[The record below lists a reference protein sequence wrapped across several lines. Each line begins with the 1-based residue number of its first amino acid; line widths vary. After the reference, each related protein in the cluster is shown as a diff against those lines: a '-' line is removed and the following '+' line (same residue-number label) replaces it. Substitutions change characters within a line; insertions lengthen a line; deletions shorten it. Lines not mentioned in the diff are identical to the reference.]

1 MRSQVSRLARV
12 LSCAATFCLWDSFA
26 GAQAVRLGDLARAAK
41 TQFRPVT
48 AADVEAV
55 KVRLNATVA
64 RLGQRL
70 LVDGP
75 NGADWRKFVGLD
87 RLEEQLRRGRP
98 DLAPLGEV
106 YQRLNSGHEGLGL
119 NWFADVR
126 EELRHYLELSGAV
139 GNAQLKT
146 VYEQMLDGL
155 ARQLDE
161 YSAQPTT
168 DGATAVEE
176 SLRWLENALQ
186 APDVVRAVRDRLV
199 YPNLLAAISA
209 GTVAAGINE
218 EVNET
223 MPICDSIIGAMVSG
237 TGCSTGQINGELP
250 QAPGFGVVDATY
262 LGYTRSNTVASRGPA
277 RVYSQGLTGIG
288 TRKRLWAD
296 ENGVFS
302 LPAASNATTSTT
314 ITDIELTRGGRML
327 ERIAWK
333 KACQQQPQAES
344 VAARHAEGLANQRA
358 DQRAAGQI
366 AEANANFQ
374 KKLRQPL
381 LERHLFPRLCQFN
394 TDPAAIRLTAIEADD
409 AQLGAPTAPIP
420 LVESADLGLQVHET
434 MANNL
439 ASGAL
444 RGMTVHETT
453 FQSVLV
459 DLLGK
464 VPDRL
469 KPAQDK
475 EPVSI
480 AFARRQP
487 ICVAFSDNTIR
498 ATMHGRRFFK
508 GEESYPGMDV
518 TVVYKVFKADRG
530 FKLVRQGD
538 IHIVPPGYKPGE
550 GLSPKQNIIQTLL
563 RRRFEKIFDKEILA
577 QEFTLSGNWAKV
589 GKFEPIQVVAH
600 AGWLALAWHRVPNA
614 QPVAASR

>member
-1 MRSQVSRLARV
+1 MRSRIVRLAQI
-12 LSCAATFCLWDSFA
+12 LSCAALLCLWNSHA
-26 GAQAVRLGDLARAAK
+26 SGQSVRLGDVARAAK
-41 TQFRPVT
+41 PQFRPIT
-48 AADVEAV
+48 AVDVEAV
-55 KVRLNATVA
+55 KVRLNAAVA

-70 LVDGP
+70 LADGS
-75 NGADWRKFVGLD
+75 NGAEWRKFLGLD
-87 RLEEQLRRGRP
+87 RLEEQLRRVKP
-98 DLAPLGEV
+98 DVAPLGEI
-106 YQRLNSGHEGLGL
+106 YQRFTSGHEGLGL
-119 NWFADVR
+119 YWFADVR

-155 ARQLDE
+155 AKQLDE
-161 YSAQPTT
+161 YLAQPTT
-168 DGATAVEE
+168 DGATTVED
-176 SLRWLENALQ
+176 SLRWMENALQ
-186 APDVVRAVRDRLV
+186 APDVVRAVRARLV
-199 YPNLLAAISA
+199 YPNLFAAISA
-209 GTVAAGINE
+209 GTAAAGVSDA
-218 EVNET
+218 VNET
-223 MPICDSIIGAMVSG
+223 MPICDSILGAMVSG
-237 TGCSTGQINGELP
+237 SGHSTGQINGELP
-250 QAPGFGVVDATY
+250 HAPGFGVVDATY

-288 TRKRLWAD
+288 TRKRLWID

-302 LPAASNATTSTT
+302 LPAVSNATTSTT
-314 ITDIELTRGGRML
+314 ICDIQLSRGGRL
-327 ERIAWK
+327 IERLAWK
-333 KACQQQPQAES
+333 KACQQQPQAEA

-358 DQRAAGQI
+358 DQRAAGQV
-366 AEANANFQ
+366 AEGNVNFQ

-381 LERHLFPRLCQFN
+381 LERHLFPRLCRFN
-394 TDPAAIRLTAIEADD
+394 TDPAAIRLTALEADD
-409 AQLGAPTAPIP
+409 AQLGAPTAPVP

-444 RGMTVHETT
+444 AGMTVREAT
-453 FQSVLV
+453 FQSALV
-459 DLLGK
+459 ELLGK

-487 ICVAFSDNTIR
+487 ISVTFSDNTIR

-508 GEESYPGMDV
+508 GDEAYPGMDV
-518 TVVYKVFKADRG
+518 SVVYKVFQADRG

-550 GLSPKQNIIQTLL
+550 GLSTKQNIIQTLL
-563 RRRFEKIFDKEILA
+563 RRRFEKVFDKEILG
-577 QEFTLSGNWAKV
+577 QGFTLSGNWAKA

-600 AGWLALAWHRVPNA
+600 AGWLAIAWHRVPNP
-614 QPVAASR
+614 QPAVASR